1 MVVIKKRTVK
11 IVSVIVVLVV
21 LYIAYQWLFGASY
34 PDIFTPKPVF
44 GNPDANVK
52 IIEFSDLQCPACKAA
67 HPVVQ
72 QIKEEFGENISF
84 QYYHFP
90 LRAIHPYAQ
99 KAAEA
104 VECAHDQGKFWE
116 YLDVAFSASPELQ
129 NRNLK
134 KLAGAVGLDVEKFS
148 ACLDSG
154 SKWKVVDGD
163 YRFGTVRDV
172 LGTPTFFINEK
183 KLDRWDYE
191 TIKAAIERELG

>member
-1 MVVIKKRTVK
+1 MVVIKKKTVK
-11 IVSVIVVLVV
+11 IVGVVVALVV
-21 LYIAYQWLFGASY
+21 LYLLYHWVWGASY

-72 QIKEEFGENISF
+72 QIKEEFGDNISF

-104 VECAHDQGKFWE
+104 VEC
-116 YLDVAFSASPELQ
+116 
-129 NRNLK
+129 
-134 KLAGAVGLDVEKFS
+134 
-148 ACLDSG
+148 
-154 SKWKVVDGD
+154 
-163 YRFGTVRDV
+163 
-172 LGTPTFFINEK
+172 
-183 KLDRWDYE
+183 
-191 TIKAAIERELG
+191 